1 MVPEG
6 ARRFP
11 LRRRR
16 RVVLPAPLAPIRR
29 VRERGGRSRDT
40 EVRPRERSGKVYVR
54 FSTWMLGA
62 RDWSGIGSDEAI
74 VGGGGELEGVVVWSS
89 EEGERKKRLRES

>member
-1 MVPEG
+1 M
-6 ARRFP
+6 
-11 LRRRR
+11 
-16 RVVLPAPLAPIRR
+16 VLPAPLAPIRR